1 MVQNIPTTTESLMMY
16 LADSIIDT
24 RGNIA
29 RINNTLN
36 RLQNDLHS
44 AQSKEARM
52 GWYELI
58 DDNRLEL
65 ENYEFRLDWLRS
77 RLDELHN
84 LV

>member
-36 RLQNDLHS
+36 RLQNDLH
-44 AQSKEARM
+44 
-52 GWYELI
+52 
-58 DDNRLEL
+58 
-65 ENYEFRLDWLRS
+65 
-77 RLDELHN
+77 
-84 LV
+84 

>member
-1 MVQNIPTTTESLMMY
+1 
-16 LADSIIDT
+16 
-24 RGNIA
+24 
-29 RINNTLN
+29 
-36 RLQNDLHS
+36 
-44 AQSKEARM
+44 M